1 MTDSGPIK
9 RTLPTHLAP
18 EINEAGDTFCT
29 GPVKR
34 TLPTHLNQ
42 MLTVTRYEMLK
53 YMRSRRLVG
62 AIAVI
67 ILIVALIYIIPLAL
81 NQPYSGHVTLE
92 LEMKPLSPF
101 SSYDSLN
108 HSSIL
113 DESIVISINGTEI
126 PRTNNWTYTSSGN
139 IVNINQSVM
148 DLAGKQ
154 VVADFDFRESA
165 KSFSSSF
172 MQFVS
177 TLIIICIVFFGADAL
192 VSEYQTRTAYL
203 LFPNPIKKE
212 VMFLG
217 KFLASFIASLLM
229 VGLFYVLIVVL
240 SLLSVGGVAFYLPL
254 SFAFA
259 TLFLI
264 SILAVAFFISSIMKG
279 STGAIVLTFFLM
291 FMILPIV
298 QSVGMISG
306 MKMWFLVT
314 FTGDLTSTS
323 LSWDHY
329 PVDSVETYPGM
340 GFTLYNYYPDPGT
353 SVVVMVAYLI
363 VFGAISMYLFKRK
376 ELTG

>member
-9 RTLPTHLAP
+9 RTLPTHL
-18 EINEAGDTFCT
+18 T
-29 GPVKR
+29 
-34 TLPTHLNQ
+34 Q
-42 MLTVTRYEMLK
+42 MLTVTRYEILK

-67 ILIVALIYIIPLAL
+67 ILIVGLIYVIPLAL
-81 NQPYSGHVTLE
+81 NQPYTGHVTLE
-92 LEMKPLSPF
+92 LEMNPLGPF
-101 SSYDSLN
+101 SSYGSLN
-108 HSSIL
+108 HSHITG
-113 DESIVISINGTEI
+113 ESIVVSINGTEI
-126 PRTNNWTYTSSGN
+126 TDWTYNSSMN
-139 IVNINQSVM
+139 AVVINQNATV
-148 DLAGKQ
+148 LAGKQ
-154 VVADFDFRESA
+154 VVADFDFKEPA
-165 KSFSSSF
+165 KNFASNF
-172 MQFVS
+172 MQFAS

-217 KFLASFIASLLM
+217 KFLASFIASLSM
-229 VGLFYVLIVVL
+229 VGLFYGLIVVL

-259 TLFLI
+259 ALFLI
-264 SILAVAFFISSIMKG
+264 SILAVAFFISSVMKG

-306 MKMWFLVT
+306 MKMWFLFT
-314 FTGDLTSTS
+314 FTGDLASTS
-323 LSWDHY
+323 LSWDDY
-329 PVDSVETYPGM
+329 PADSMVTYPEM
-340 GFTLYNYYPDPGT
+340 GVTLYNYYPDPGT
-353 SVVVMVAYLI
+353 SVAVMVAYLI
-363 VFGAISMYLFKRK
+363 IFAAISMYLFKRK

>member
-9 RTLPTHLAP
+9 RTLPTH
-18 EINEAGDTFCT
+18 F
-29 GPVKR
+29 
-34 TLPTHLNQ
+34 NQ

-62 AIAVI
+62 CIAVI
-67 ILIVALIYIIPLAL
+67 ILIVALIYIIPIAL
-81 NQPYSGHVTLE
+81 NQPYSGHITME
-92 LEMKPLSPF
+92 LQMKPNLLDPTN
-101 SSYDSLN
+101 SSFDSLN

-139 IVNINQSVM
+139 IVKINQSII

-165 KSFSSSF
+165 KSFASSF
-172 MQFVS
+172 MQFAS

-212 VMFLG
+212 IMFLG

-229 VGLFYVLIVVL
+229 VGLFYGLIVVL
-240 SLLSVGGVAFYLPL
+240 SLMSVGGVAFYIPL

-259 TLFLI
+259 TLFLL

-298 QSVGMISG
+298 QSVGMFSG

-329 PVDSVETYPGM
+329 PVDSVDNIPGM

-353 SVVVMVAYLI
+353 SVIVMLAYLVI
-363 VFGAISMYLFKRK
+363 FGAISMYLFKRK

>member
-9 RTLPTHLAP
+9 RTLPTHLS
-18 EINEAGDTFCT
+18 
-29 GPVKR
+29 
-34 TLPTHLNQ
+34 Q

-53 YMRSRRLVG
+53 YLRSRRLIG
-62 AIAVI
+62 CIAVI
-67 ILIVALIYIIPLAL
+67 ILIVALIYIIPIAT
-81 NQPYSGHVTLE
+81 NHPYTGHVTKE
-92 LEMKPLSPF
+92 LHLNSLGPLA
-101 SSYDSLN
+101 SYDFLN
-108 HSSIL
+108 HSYITN
-113 DESIVISINGTEI
+113 ESIVISINGTEI
-126 PRTNNWTYTSSGN
+126 PRTNNWSFSPSGN
-139 IVNINQSVM
+139 VVTIYQNATV
-148 DLAGKQ
+148 LGGKQ
-154 VVADFDFRESA
+154 VVADFDFKEPA
-165 KSFSSSF
+165 KNFASSF
-172 MQFVS
+172 VQFAS

-212 VMFLG
+212 IMFLG

-229 VGLFYVLIVVL
+229 VGLFYCLIVVL

-259 TLFLI
+259 TLFLV
-264 SILAVAFFISSIMKG
+264 SILSVAFFISSIMKG

-298 QSVGMISG
+298 QTVGMVSG

-323 LSWDHY
+323 LNWDHY
-329 PVDSVETYPGM
+329 PTDSVDNIPEM
-340 GFTLYNYYPDPGT
+340 GFTFYNYYPDPGT
-353 SVVVMVAYLI
+353 SVVVMAVYLI
-363 VFGAISMYLFKRK
+363 VFAAISMYLFKRK

>member
-1 MTDSGPIK
+1 MTDGGPIK
-9 RTLPTHLAP
+9 RTLPTHLA
-18 EINEAGDTFCT
+18 
-29 GPVKR
+29 
-34 TLPTHLNQ
+34 Q
-42 MLTVTRYEMLK
+42 MLTVTKYEMLK
-53 YMRSRRLVG
+53 YLRSRRLVG
-62 AIAVI
+62 CIAVI
-67 ILIVALIYIIPLAL
+67 TLIVALIYVIPLAL
-81 NQPYSGHVTLE
+81 NQPYSGHITME
-92 LEMKPLSPF
+92 LQMKPNLFDPSGS

-108 HSSIL
+108 HSHIL
-113 DESIVISINGTEI
+113 DESIVISIDGTEI
-126 PRTNNWTYTSSGN
+126 PRTTNWTYSSAGN
-139 IVNINQSVM
+139 VVM
-148 DLAGKQ
+148 IYQNVTALAGKQ
-154 VVADFDFRESA
+154 VVADFDFKEPA
-165 KSFSSSF
+165 KNFASNF
-172 MQFVS
+172 MQFAS

-203 LFPNPIKKE
+203 LFPNPVKKE

-229 VGLFYVLIVVL
+229 VGLFYGLIVVL

-259 TLFLI
+259 TLFLL
-264 SILAVAFFISSIMKG
+264 SILAVAFFISSVMKG

-314 FTGDLTSTS
+314 FTGDLASTS

-329 PVDSVETYPGM
+329 PVDSVENFPGM

-353 SVVVMVAYLI
+353 SVAVMVAYLI
-363 VFGAISMYLFKRK
+363 VFAALSMYLFKRK

>member
-9 RTLPTHLAP
+9 RTLPTHF
-18 EINEAGDTFCT
+18 T
-29 GPVKR
+29 
-34 TLPTHLNQ
+34 Q

-53 YMRSRRLVG
+53 YMRSRRLIG
-62 AIAVI
+62 CIAVI

-81 NQPYSGHVTLE
+81 NQPYSGHITME
-92 LEMKPLSPF
+92 LQMKPNPF
-101 SSYDSLN
+101 DPIGSSIDSLN
-108 HSSIL
+108 HSHIL

-126 PRTNNWTYTSSGN
+126 PRAINWSYSSNGN
-139 IVNINQSVM
+139 IVMIYQNVTA
-148 DLAGKQ
+148 LAGKQ
-154 VVADFDFRESA
+154 VVADFDFKEPA
-165 KSFSSSF
+165 KNFASSF
-172 MQFVS
+172 MQFAS

-217 KFLASFIASLLM
+217 KFLASFIASLSM
-229 VGLFYVLIVVL
+229 VGLFYGLIVVL
-240 SLLSVGGVAFYLPL
+240 SLVSVGGVAFYLPL

-259 TLFLI
+259 ALFLI

-298 QSVGMISG
+298 QSVGMVSG

-314 FTGDLTSTS
+314 FTGDLTGTS
-323 LSWDHY
+323 LNWDHY

>member
-1 MTDSGPIK
+1 MTDSGPTK
-9 RTLPTHLAP
+9 RTLPSHL
-18 EINEAGDTFCT
+18 T
-29 GPVKR
+29 
-34 TLPTHLNQ
+34 Q

-53 YMRSRRLVG
+53 YLRSRRIIG
-62 AIAVI
+62 CIAVI
-67 ILIVALIYIIPLAL
+67 ILIVALIYVVPLAL
-81 NQPYSGHVTLE
+81 NHPYAGHVTLE
-92 LEMKPLSPF
+92 LQMKPNPLDPAN
-101 SSYDSLN
+101 SSFDSLN
-108 HSSIL
+108 HSYIT
-113 DESIVISINGTEI
+113 DESIVIRIDGTEI
-126 PRTNNWTYTSSGN
+126 PRANNWTYTSAGN
-139 IVNINQSVM
+139 VVTINQNII
-148 DLAGKQ
+148 DLAGKH

-165 KSFSSSF
+165 KSFASSF
-172 MQFVS
+172 VQFAS

-203 LFPNPIKKE
+203 LFPNPVKKE
-212 VMFLG
+212 IMFLG

-229 VGLFYVLIVVL
+229 VGLFYGLIVAL
-240 SLLSVGGVAFYLPL
+240 SLLSVSGVAFYLPL

-259 TLFLI
+259 TLFLV

-298 QSVGMISG
+298 QSVGMVSG

-323 LSWDHY
+323 MNWDHY

-363 VFGAISMYLFKRK
+363 VFAAISMYLFKRK

>member
-9 RTLPTHLAP
+9 RTLPTHFA
-18 EINEAGDTFCT
+18 
-29 GPVKR
+29 
-34 TLPTHLNQ
+34 Q

-53 YMRSRRLVG
+53 YMRSRRLIG
-62 AIAVI
+62 CIAVI
-67 ILIVALIYIIPLAL
+67 ILIVALIYIVPLAL
-81 NQPYSGHVTLE
+81 NHPYAGHVTLE
-92 LEMKPLSPF
+92 LQMKPNLLDPTN

-108 HSSIL
+108 HSYIT

-139 IVNINQSVM
+139 IVVIYQNAT

-154 VVADFDFRESA
+154 VIADFDFKEPA
-165 KSFSSSF
+165 KSFASSF
-172 MQFVS
+172 VQFAS

-217 KFLASFIASLLM
+217 KFLASFIASLSM
-229 VGLFYVLIVVL
+229 VGLFYGLIVAL
-240 SLLSVGGVAFYLPL
+240 SLLSIGGVAFYLPL

-259 TLFLI
+259 ALFLI

-323 LSWDHY
+323 LNWDHY

>member
-1 MTDSGPIK
+1 MTD
-9 RTLPTHLAP
+9 
-18 EINEAGDTFCT
+18 C

-34 TLPTHLNQ
+34 TLPTHFTQ

-53 YMRSRRLVG
+53 YMRSRRLIG
-62 AIAVI
+62 CIAVI
-67 ILIVALIYIIPLAL
+67 ILIVALIYIIPLAV

-92 LEMKPLSPF
+92 LGMKPPSLQIPLSPF
-101 SSYDSLN
+101 SSFGYLN
-108 HSSIL
+108 HSYITS
-113 DESIVISINGTEI
+113 ESIVVSINGTEI
-126 PRTNNWTYTSSGN
+126 PRTNWTYN
-139 IVNINQSVM
+139 NLINAVVINQTVT

-154 VVADFDFRESA
+154 VVADFDFKEPA
-165 KSFSSSF
+165 KDFASSF
-172 MQFVS
+172 VQFVS

-217 KFLASFIASLLM
+217 KFLASFIASLSM

-314 FTGDLTSTS
+314 FTGDLASTS
-323 LSWDHY
+323 LNWDHY
-329 PVDSVETYPGM
+329 PVDSVENIPGM
-340 GFTLYNYYPDPGT
+340 GFTLYSYYPDPGT
-353 SVVVMVAYLI
+353 SVCVMFAYLVI
-363 VFGAISMYLFKRK
+363 FGAISMYLFKRK

>member
-9 RTLPTHLAP
+9 RTLPTHL
-18 EINEAGDTFCT
+18 T
-29 GPVKR
+29 
-34 TLPTHLNQ
+34 Q

-53 YMRSRRLVG
+53 YMRSRRLIG
-62 AIAVI
+62 CIAVI

-92 LEMKPLSPF
+92 LEMKAPSPQIPLSPF
-101 SSYDSLN
+101 SSYGYLN
-108 HSSIL
+108 HSRITS
-113 DESIVISINGTEI
+113 ESIVVSINGTEI
-126 PRTNNWTYTSSGN
+126 PRTDWTYNSLMN
-139 IVNINQSVM
+139 AVVINQTVT
-148 DLAGKQ
+148 DLAGKH
-154 VVADFDFRESA
+154 VVADFDFKESA
-165 KSFSSSF
+165 KSFASSF
-172 MQFVS
+172 MQFAS

-217 KFLASFIASLLM
+217 KFLASFIASFLM
-229 VGLFYVLIVVL
+229 VGLFYGLIVVL

-259 TLFLI
+259 ALFLI

-314 FTGDLTSTS
+314 FTGDLASTS
-323 LSWDHY
+323 LNWDHY
-329 PVDSVETYPGM
+329 PVDSVENYPGM

-353 SVVVMVAYLI
+353 SVVVMFAYLI
-363 VFGAISMYLFKRK
+363 IFGAISMYLFKRK

>member
-1 MTDSGPIK
+1 MTD
-9 RTLPTHLAP
+9 
-18 EINEAGDTFCT
+18 C

-34 TLPTHLNQ
+34 TLPTHFTQ

-62 AIAVI
+62 CIAVI
-67 ILIVALIYIIPLAL
+67 ILIVALIYIIPLAV

-92 LEMKPLSPF
+92 LEMKAPSPMIPLNPSF
-101 SSYDSLN
+101 SYDFLN
-108 HSSIL
+108 HSHVL
-113 DESIVISINGTEI
+113 NESIIVSINGTEI
-126 PRTNNWTYTSSGN
+126 PRTNNWTYSSSMN
-139 IVNINQSVM
+139 AVVIYQNAT
-148 DLAGKQ
+148 DLAGMQ
-154 VVADFDFRESA
+154 VVADFDFKEPA
-165 KSFSSSF
+165 KSFASSF
-172 MQFVS
+172 VQFVS

-229 VGLFYVLIVVL
+229 VGLFYGLIVVL

-259 TLFLI
+259 ALFLI

-298 QSVGMISG
+298 QTIGGMVSG

-314 FTGDLTSTS
+314 FTGDLASTS

-329 PVDSVETYPGM
+329 PADSVDIIPGM
-340 GFTLYNYYPDPGT
+340 GYTFYNYYPDPGT
-353 SVVVMVAYLI
+353 SVVVMIAYLI